1 MNDYSNNTIE
11 EINKLAKELHEG
23 LFYEEEISE
32 ILKKISFYNQIGV
45 FKYIKDY
52 PAVIAQNINLSFSR
66 YNYLKEN
73 GITINQNNAD
83 DLFLINRHFKEK
95 YNITNEE
102 LLTKYNYNPF
112 ENKAKVLNKR
122 KNQ

>member
-1 MNDYSNNTIE
+1 MDNDNTIE

-23 LFYEEEISE
+23 IFYEEEISE
-32 ILKKISFYNQIGV
+32 ILEKISFYNQIGI

-112 ENKAKVLNKR
+112 ENKAKVLTIR
-122 KNQ
+122 KN